1 MSIEYHSTTLYI
13 PRVYLFGWPLAP
25 SQHEAGIT
33 DKVVL
38 FLYLKS
44 YRQIEKK
51 TNRLK
56 LE

>member
-1 MSIEYHSTTLYI
+1 MSNEYHSTALYI
-13 PRVYLFGWPLAP
+13 PWVYLFGWPLAP

-38 FLYLKS
+38 CLKS
-44 YRQIEKK
+44 YRQTEKK